1 MIIFLFFLV
10 ILFLYNSFNLYTTKT
25 KINKSFKEVLKLS
38 QDLKFEHVKLERNE
52 EGNYAVISINR
63 PDRLN
68 ALQNQTL
75 EDIANALESVEVD
88 TSIRCVVIRG
98 TKDFTKK
105 PAFSAGADLASGSR
119 RGPTL
124 DYNNIR
130 HRGHAM
136 YLRHKYYDKIEAF
149 PKPIIAAVD
158 GYALGGGLELVLVC
172 DIVIASKRSQ
182 FGFPEIKR
190 GIFPGNGGTQRM
202 VRHLG
207 KMRVNRMAYFGE
219 HFTAEQMD
227 KWGFIS
233 FLVDD
238 DKFEEFVHEKASW
251 LGNAATNALYVI
263 KKCIQYGTQVPL
275 NVGLQFE
282 YWGYALN
289 TTSKDAAEGVRA
301 FNEKRPP
308 KFEGQ

>member
-1 MIIFLFFLV
+1 M
-10 ILFLYNSFNLYTTKT
+10 S
-25 KINKSFKEVLKLS
+25 EM
-38 QDLKFEHVKLERNE
+38 KFEHVKIEKVE
-52 EGNYAVISINR
+52 EGNYAVLSIMR
-63 PDRLN
+63 PDKLN
-68 ALQNQTL
+68 ALQNKTL
-75 EDIANALESVEVD
+75 YEIAKALESVEVD
-88 TSIRCVVIRG
+88 PSVRCVVLRG

-105 PAFSAGADLASGSR
+105 RAFSAGADLSSR
-119 RGPTL
+119 GDRGVPL
-124 DYNNIR
+124 DMDNIR

-136 YLRHKYYDKIEAF
+136 LLRHKYYDLIEEF
-149 PKPIIAAVD
+149 PKPLIAAVD

-202 VRHLG
+202 IRHLG

-227 KWGFIS
+227 EWGFVS

-238 DKFEEFVHEKASW
+238 DQFEDFVHEKASW

-282 YWGYALN
+282 HWGYALN
-289 TTSKDAAEGVRA
+289 TTSKDAFEGVRA

-308 KFEGQ
+308 KFEGK

>member
-1 MIIFLFFLV
+1 MSEM
-10 ILFLYNSFNLYTTKT
+10 N
-25 KINKSFKEVLKLS
+25 
-38 QDLKFEHVKLERNE
+38 FEHVKIEKVE
-52 EGNYAVISINR
+52 EGNYAVLSIMR
-63 PDRLN
+63 PDKLN
-68 ALQNQTL
+68 ALQNKTL
-75 EDIANALESVEVD
+75 YEIAKALESVEVD
-88 TSIRCVVIRG
+88 PSVRCVVLRG

-105 PAFSAGADLASGSR
+105 RAFSAGADLSSR
-119 RGPTL
+119 GDRGVPL
-124 DYNNIR
+124 DMDNIR

-136 YLRHKYYDKIEAF
+136 LLRHKYYDLIEEF
-149 PKPIIAAVD
+149 PKPLIAAVD

-202 VRHLG
+202 IRHLG

-227 KWGFIS
+227 EWGFVS

-238 DKFEEFVHEKASW
+238 DQFEDFVHEKASW

-282 YWGYALN
+282 HWGYALN
-289 TTSKDAAEGVRA
+289 ATSKDAFEGVRA

-308 KFEGQ
+308 KFEGK